1 MNVCYLVF
9 WKQYVMVRKNQI
21 IVMRN
26 PVPKKVPIR
35 CSTRNRHTGVVTL
48 PRGT

>member
-9 WKQYVMVRKNQI
+9 WKQYVMRKNQI

-26 PVPKKVPIR
+26 PMPKKVPIR
-35 CSTRNRHTGVVTL
+35 CSARNRHTGVVTL
-48 PRGT
+48 PKGT